1 LAAITAVSSIA
12 ARLGR
17 ANFRPAATALRPS
30 AAIIALASTVLAL
43 TSTVLALT
51 STVLA
56 LAPAVLAPASTVLA
70 LARAVLALPSSVPAA
85 ALLLAAA
92 AVAPGPALTLSRA
105 VGRVD
110 EGGRKH
116 DGRGYDEGAGGHI
129 PWMSN
134 TAASA
139 DSGISLKMREP
150 HRRCPRSALSS
161 AGGVGGYTR

>member
-1 LAAITAVSSIA
+1 MAAIPAVSSIA
-12 ARLGR
+12 AWLGR

-30 AAIIALASTVLAL
+30 AAVIAPASTALAL

-51 STVLA
+51 
-56 LAPAVLAPASTVLA
+56 P
-70 LARAVLALPSSVPAA
+70 AVLALPCSVRAA
-85 ALLLAAA
+85 ALLLAAVA
-92 AVAPGPALTLSRA
+92 AGRALTLSRT

-116 DGRGYDEGAGGHI
+116 DGRGCHEGAGSHVL
-129 PWMSN
+129 WMSN

-150 HRRCPRSALSS
+150 HAGVLVLPCPPRVASVDIL
-161 AGGVGGYTR
+161 VE